1 METTTFKCGDTTVN
15 VVKIDG
21 KPYFHCGNIGKAVG
35 VSNASVRASK
45 LVDTDKKMLIAFP
58 DPHSRPI
65 KTTFLTAEGVSQLLD
80 SVHCCEK
87 EKVEMFKC
95 EMSCFL
101 LAKPTARTN
110 EEKGNIK
117 LTPFDKKL
125 LGIGMMWADFV
136 EDTLKHTSAYSCND
150 ARIELALK
158 ATEMLLKNW

>member
-21 KPYFHCGNIGKAVG
+21 KPYFHCGNIGEALGIKNIVVRTYQS
-35 VSNASVRASK
+35 VSPSNK
-45 LVDTDKKMLIAFP
+45 TFFLFP
-58 DPHSRPI
+58 DAKSKSQ

-136 EDTLKHTSAYSCND
+136 EDTLKHTSIHSYDND
-150 ARIELALK
+150 RLAIALK

>member
-21 KPYFHCGNIGKAVG
+21 KPYFHCGNIGQALGINKVYARACMAVD
-35 VSNASVRASK
+35 A
-45 LVDTDKKMLIAFP
+45 DKKTLIVFP
-58 DPHSRPI
+58 DPHSRPM

-136 EDTLKHTSAYSCND
+136 EDTLKHTSIHSYDND
-150 ARIELALK
+150 RLAIALK